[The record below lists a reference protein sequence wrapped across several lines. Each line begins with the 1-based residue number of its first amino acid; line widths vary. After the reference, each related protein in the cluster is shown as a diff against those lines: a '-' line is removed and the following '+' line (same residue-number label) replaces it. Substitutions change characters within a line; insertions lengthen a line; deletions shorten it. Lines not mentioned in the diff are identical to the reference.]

1 MPGTV
6 VRDALGLNLA
16 AGATLNA
23 AGTTNGTVAEINS
36 PQEVSFELATGTV
49 TSTGNSATLNIEIQS
64 ADNSGFSVGV
74 VSHGRFAAL
83 SGTDAAQSNV
93 VRLLRATVQK
103 RYARATV
110 ILGGTAPVYT
120 GTTIKPVL
128 PNDRRVAATTT
139 A

>member
-6 VRDALGLNLA
+6 VRDALGFNLA

-23 AGTTNGTVAEINS
+23 AGTTSGTVAEINS
-36 PQEVSFELATGTV
+36 PQEISFELATGTV
-49 TSTGNSATLNIEIQS
+49 TSTGNSATINVELQS
-64 ADNSGFSVGV
+64 ADNLAFNVGV
-74 VSHGRFAAL
+74 VSHGRFSAG
-83 SGTDAAQSNV
+83 SGTDAAQSNTTK
-93 VRLLRATVQK
+93 LLRAVVQK

>member
-6 VRDALGLNLA
+6 VRDALGANLA
-16 AGATLNA
+16 AGATLTA
-23 AGTTNGTVAEINS
+23 AATVTGTVVEINS
-36 PQEVSFELATGTV
+36 PQDIAIELATGTV
-49 TSTGNSATLNIEIQS
+49 ASTGNSATLSVEIQS
-64 ADNSGFSVGV
+64 ADNLAFNSGV

-93 VRLLRATVQK
+93 TRLLSVVIQK
-103 RYARATV
+103 RYARATLV
-110 ILGGTAPVYT
+110 IGGTSPSYA